1 MESLTWNNSV
11 AFFPAFQHILSIS
24 HIIKYECVQM
34 LWASALCP
42 DIWFSYIYSVTIHK
56 FLRNLVIQSL
66 SKLPVVSLD
75 WIPERGI
82 AGGKTYKLSEAT
94 LLSPNLEPV
103 FSPTHVFRECLFHQT
118 LVNSRDYSLKYLQC
132 LFAFVWL
139 VEKWNII
146 MEGKIM
152 ESSFPHFSNEL
163 GHICL

>member
-1 MESLTWNNSV
+1 MNVSKCCERVLYVRT
-11 AFFPAFQHILSIS
+11 FDFPTFIPLPYTNFWEILWFNLCLNFQWFLSIGFLKEELLGVK
-24 HIIKYECVQM
+24 HIN
-34 LWASALCP
+34 
-42 DIWFSYIYSVTIHK
+42 
-56 FLRNLVIQSL
+56 FLKPFN
-66 SKLPVVSLD
+66 K
-75 WIPERGI
+75 
-82 AGGKTYKLSEAT
+82 AT